1 MPLASDETN
10 KLNNDTILNESSLYS
25 SKVKTVK
32 NRILKEV
39 PSSSKPTLKKTH
51 IINVDKS
58 ATYTKNYMKKDK
70 DGFITVTSRKTTT
83 GTRKQNGALRGAKRT
98 VDLYIGRC
106 DDGVNEDDMK
116 DYIKNELN
124 IESLK
129 CEKLSTRIPL
139 STAFKV
145 TVKLEDRPHLLKGD
159 SWPEGIICRRFY
171 SPKI

>member
-1 MPLASDETN
+1 M
-10 KLNNDTILNESSLYS
+10 SSS
-25 SKVKTVK
+25 SS
-32 NRILKEV
+32 
-39 PSSSKPTLKKTH
+39 SSSKPPLKKSLS
-51 IINVDKS
+51 INVDKS

-106 DDGVNEDDMK
+106 DDEVNEDDIK
-116 DYIKNELN
+116 HYIKNELN
-124 IESLK
+124 IEALK

-139 STAFKV
+139 STAFKL
-145 TVKLEDRPHLLKGD
+145 TVKLEDRPQLLKGD

-171 SPKI
+171 SPRI